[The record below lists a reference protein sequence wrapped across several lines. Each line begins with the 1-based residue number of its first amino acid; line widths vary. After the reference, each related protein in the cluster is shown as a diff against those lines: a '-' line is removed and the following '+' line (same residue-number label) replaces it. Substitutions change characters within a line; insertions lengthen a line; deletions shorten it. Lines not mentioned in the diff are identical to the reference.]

1 MNELI
6 SKLVG
11 ENSKVIREQYE
22 ALVVSEIR
30 KKYSQHDE
38 NAIIRKKLAGVD
50 SGEFNEYNT
59 YVENCKTK
67 AREKLSFEDSGSAG
81 RRRYENSCGI
91 KNDLC
96 DGTCKP

>member
-6 SKLVG
+6 NKLVG
-11 ENSKVIREQYE
+11 ENSKVVREQYE

-50 SGEFNEYNT
+50 SGEFDEYNA
-59 YVENCKTK
+59 YVEDCKAK
-67 AREKLSFEDSGSAG
+67 A
-81 RRRYENSCGI
+81 
-91 KNDLC
+91 KNALEI
-96 DGTCKP
+96 